1 MKCAVIKF
9 AGTSGDGDCY
19 HVLKDVLGQSVE
31 YIFIKK
37 HLVLKTLI

>member
-37 HLVLKTLI
+37 HLVPKTLI